1 MGFLTDASAT
11 AFKAVLQDEL
21 DVLAASLHLQGVRA
35 DARVV
40 EGRPER
46 AILEAARD
54 DVDLIVMSTHGRGGL
69 RRWVYGSTAD
79 AVLRQAPVPVLLV
92 PPEGLATWATDRP
105 MKIMAALDGST
116 LAEAALDPACKLA
129 DALGANLVLA
139 RIVDCPRYSAYIEG
153 FVFIPEEGYTFIPEP
168 ADQSRLAEDQAYLE
182 ETAARL
188 RTDTRSVEVVASYG
202 SPHFCV
208 ASVAKEV
215 GADVIVMATHGQ
227 GGIVRALLGSVAAS
241 TLQRTDVPLL
251 VVRPVAARHR
261 AELAAPDA
269 SVTAAIDNVL
279 GSAEIPAATA
289 TVSLSYDDLELLV
302 TAIGDQ
308 LHNGP
313 VDSRQA
319 RPMRELLDRLRAA
332 RAPIP
337 SSSTTGPHRFSTH
350 AT

>member
-1 MGFLTDASAT
+1 
-11 AFKAVLQDEL
+11 
-21 DVLAASLHLQGVRA
+21 
-35 DARVV
+35 
-40 EGRPER
+40 
-46 AILEAARD
+46 
-54 DVDLIVMSTHGRGGL
+54 L
-69 RRWVYGSTAD
+69 RRWAYGSTAD
-79 AVLRQAPVPVLLV
+79 AVLRQAHVPVLLV
-92 PPEGLATWATDRP
+92 PPEGLVTWPLDRP
-105 MKIMAALDGST
+105 VKIMVALDGSS
-116 LAEAALDPACKLA
+116 LAEAALEPACKLA
-129 DALGANLVLA
+129 DVLGGTLVLA
-139 RIVDCPRYSAYIEG
+139 RIVACPRYSAHVEG
-153 FVFIPEEGYTFIPEP
+153 YVFIPEKGYTFIPEP
-168 ADQSRLAEDQAYLE
+168 EDAASLADARAYLE
-182 ETAARL
+182 AAAERL
-188 RTDTRSVEVVASYG
+188 RSDTRSVEVVASFG
-202 SPHFCV
+202 SPDLCV
-208 ASVAKEV
+208 VSVAKEA

-269 SVTAAIDNVL
+269 SVAPAIDNVL

-332 RAPIP
+332 RAPILFG
-337 SSSTTGPHRFSTH
+337 STASPHRFLTH